1 MALLRPDVPVP
12 LGDHLDELRRRLVW
26 PAVVWG
32 IIFIAAFAFEN
43 ELKILF
49 VQPLVWAVE
58 YATPA
63 VAAQAGVVIP
73 QDNPLRLL
81 KTLDLGESMSVS
93 MSLSMWA
100 AFAVVVPLFIYQG
113 YSFIAI
119 GLTARERR
127 LAFLLVPVAVILF
140 YLGAVFGYYLGMP
153 YLYAWFIEWTSR
165 DPISTLD
172 LRLASYRDDFFIY
185 TLLFGGLFD
194 VPWVVVTLCRVGFAT
209 PEKLARWRKVA
220 FMGAVVL
227 AAIIGPGDPFSML
240 MLMFPTYALFEIG
253 LIAARIVGGPP
264 TTSDP
269 EKETPHG

>member
-1 MALLRPDVPVP
+1 MAILRPDVPVP
-12 LGDHLDELRRRLVW
+12 LGDHLDELRRRLIW

-32 IIFIAAFAFEN
+32 IIFVAAFAFEN
-43 ELKILF
+43 ELKVLF

-58 YATPA
+58 SATPA
-63 VAAQAGVVIP
+63 VAAKAGIP
-73 QDNPLRLL
+73 QLAPGDYHYL

-100 AFAVVVPLFIYQG
+100 AFAVVMPLFIFQV

-127 LAFLLVPVAVILF
+127 LAFLMVPVAVILF

-165 DPISTLD
+165 DPTSTLD
-172 LRLASYRDDFFIY
+172 LRLVSYRDDFFIY

-194 VPWVVVTLCRVGFAT
+194 VPWAVVTLCRVGFAT
-209 PEKLARWRKVA
+209 PEKLGRWRKFA
-220 FMGAVVL
+220 FMASVVL
-227 AAIIGPGDPFSML
+227 AAIIGPGDPFSMV

-253 LIAARIVGGPP
+253 LLAARIVGGPP
-264 TTSDP
+264 TTPDP
-269 EKETPHG
+269 EKGTPHV